1 MTDQHAGH
9 NPSSAPEPLPAPAS
23 VQHVAPVRVEGLAET
38 FEEVRYELKLIAHAS
53 KYDWVNKRL
62 IVLRNAVIAFAVLA
76 GVMVVLTM
84 CYREAYRQTLNI
96 AAFDVPEQMKE
107 HGVNG
112 EIVAKALFD
121 ELIKRRKTVTTLD
134 AGELK
139 EAWTEHRSEV
149 AIPQTHFTLQ
159 AVFSYLR
166 HLTGNEIAVD
176 GEMFVDGES
185 VTVRARVAGNPPVT
199 VSGPLGQW
207 EALMGGVADYVYE
220 ATQPAV
226 LASYRGLTATTPQ
239 NLAALSKLVVKM
251 TNASP
256 RLPPN
261 AIAVAYDA
269 YGGALMRQDRL
280 REALAAFNTALRYDP
295 ALGLAVMNAAEVNFR
310 LDNRKTADR
319 LYIQAANMPIA
330 ESVKRGALR
339 RRVSLALNSLD
350 CKTAA
355 SALRDLKNF
364 ARYDE
369 LWEQWSEAR
378 YLVNCGYAEEQGAAI
393 ARNIALLHPDAANAW
408 VYLSAVLTER
418 PGVRHL
424 REGADAA
431 RQAIAK
437 SADPHDILNYFA
449 HTNLISALAGLG
461 EGPEAERVYQETR
474 AIMPTDRPDFT
485 RLKAAVMYAN
495 GDYAGVEREAGR
507 RLQAAPGSSME
518 GYHWLALALEKLQK
532 TDEAIRLL
540 RQGQHYSPR
549 RCILFDDAGNVLA
562 RSHRIAEALAEF
574 ERGTAAEP
582 KCGQPYISAARALVS
597 VKRLAEAKAKLNALI
612 VLAPRSDG
620 ASEARALLATWSAAA
635 KPDVGVA
642 QR

>member
-1 MTDQHAGH
+1 MTEQHADP
-9 NPSSAPEPLPAPAS
+9 NRAIARKPAP
-23 VQHVAPVRVEGLAET
+23 VPHPAPVQVEGLAET
-38 FEEVRYELKLIAHAS
+38 LVAVRHELKLIGHAS

-62 IVLRNAVIAFAVLA
+62 IVLRNGVIALAVLT
-76 GVMVVLTM
+76 GVIVALAI
-84 CYREAYRQTLNI
+84 CYLEAYRQTLNI
-96 AAFDVPEQMKE
+96 AAFDVSPRMKE

-112 EIVAKALFD
+112 EIVAKTLFD

-139 EAWTEHRSEV
+139 EAWTDHRSEV

-159 AVFSYLR
+159 SVFSYLR
-166 HLTGNEIAVD
+166 HLTGNEIGVA
-176 GEMFVDGES
+176 GEMLVDGES
-185 VTVRARVAGNPPVT
+185 VTIRARVAGNPPVT
-199 VSGPLGQW
+199 VRGPLAQW

-226 LASYRGLTATTPQ
+226 LASYQGLTAKTPQ
-239 NLAALSKLVVKM
+239 DIGALSRLVVKM

-256 RLPPN
+256 RLPRN

-280 REALAAFNTALRYDP
+280 REALAAFNTALHYDP
-295 ALGLAVMNAAEVNFR
+295 NLGLAVMNAAEVNFR
-310 LDNRKTADR
+310 LDHRKEADR
-319 LYIQAANMPIA
+319 LYIRAASMPIA

-350 CKTAA
+350 CKTAEN
-355 SALRDLKNF
+355 ALSDLKNF
-364 ARYDE
+364 AKYDE

-393 ARNIALLHPDAANAW
+393 ARNIALLHPDAANSW

-424 REGADAA
+424 REGAEAA
-431 RQAIAK
+431 RQAIAR
-437 SADPHDILNYFA
+437 SQDQHDILNYFA

-461 EGPEAERVYQETR
+461 EGAEAEKVYREAR
-474 AIMPTDRPDFT
+474 AVMPTERADFT

-495 GDYAGVEREAGR
+495 ADYAGVEREAGA

-518 GYHWLALALEKLQK
+518 DYHWLALALEKLQK
-532 TDEAIRLL
+532 PDEAIRLL
-540 RQGQHYSPR
+540 RQGQYYSPR
-549 RCILFDDAGNVLA
+549 RCILFDDAGRVLA
-562 RSHRIAEALAEF
+562 RSGRIPEALAEF
-574 ERGTAAEP
+574 ERGIAAEP
-582 KCGQPYISAARALVS
+582 KCGAPYIGAAQALAGVH
-597 VKRLAEAKAKLNALI
+597 RLAEARAKLNALI
-612 VLAPRSDG
+612 ALAPRSDG
-620 ASEARALLATWSAAA
+620 ALEARELLAKLS
-635 KPDVGVA
+635 GVA
-642 QR
+642 P